1 MRDQIKLPDSVT
13 ALMHYVD
20 DAGWTEHAELVVQI
34 MMSSVHPDIESSIA
48 TAACLP
54 YPLRTSVAQ
63 FLGEVLTG
71 ASVKDGD
78 NLGWSVNVQADGDA
92 QGAFDEAV
100 RLLEGAGF
108 DLVTEIQAGLTGGQ
122 LDNGTWSV
130 VVAVYGDPSAG
141 SATVGYTVGT
151 STR

>member
-34 MMSSVHPDIESSIA
+34 ILSSVHPDIESSIA

-71 ASVKDGD
+71 ALNNEQKHAIFSWTQCWA
-78 NLGWSVNVQADGDA
+78 LAS
-92 QGAFDEAV
+92 
-100 RLLEGAGF
+100 
-108 DLVTEIQAGLTGGQ
+108 
-122 LDNGTWSV
+122 LDQS
-130 VVAVYGDPSAG
+130 S
-141 SATVGYTVGT
+141 
-151 STR
+151 